1 MKQLLLVILLVV
13 ESPIL
18 FAQKVPVNEFA
29 AIDKMALQMPDSLTK
44 TTNAIASY
52 IDAHFTTDHEK
63 ARAAFIWVAS
73 NIQYD
78 IANMFALNFYEKPQ
92 EKVSKPLR
100 ERKGICENYA
110 ALFTEICNKSGL
122 KAYVVEG
129 YTKQNGFADYI
140 PHAWSAAQIGD
151 TWFLFDPTWG
161 SGYANGGK
169 FYKKI
174 NNSYFKVEPSIFI
187 KSHMPFD
194 YMWQFLPYPVTNQE
208 FYEGKTQENKTKPFF
223 DFRDSIRVHL
233 SKDSMEQ
240 WISTANRIEKNGM
253 KNSMIFDRFH
263 HLKSEIEMSKQKRVI
278 SLYNAAGAEFNAGI
292 HFFNEFI
299 NFRNKQFVPK
309 KTDPE
314 IQQMLDTVAH
324 SFQNAS
330 LKLNQI
336 VPFTEEQSNSVSHL
350 RKAVEEA
357 NVQLKEQQA
366 WLKEYMSKGKAGRK
380 SMFYKVSW
388 FGIPIN

>member
-1 MKQLLLVILLVV
+1 MKRTTLFLFALLLAQFLY
-13 ESPIL
+13 
-18 FAQKVPVNEFA
+18 AQKATVKEYA
-29 AIDKMALQMPDSLTK
+29 AIDKKALLLPDSLTK

-52 IDAHFTTDHEK
+52 IDAHFTTDPEK

-169 FYKKI
+169 FYKK
-174 NNSYFKVEPSIFI
+174 
-187 KSHMPFD
+187 
-194 YMWQFLPYPVTNQE
+194 
-208 FYEGKTQENKTKPFF
+208 
-223 DFRDSIRVHL
+223 
-233 SKDSMEQ
+233 
-240 WISTANRIEKNGM
+240 
-253 KNSMIFDRFH
+253 
-263 HLKSEIEMSKQKRVI
+263 
-278 SLYNAAGAEFNAGI
+278 
-292 HFFNEFI
+292 
-299 NFRNKQFVPK
+299 
-309 KTDPE
+309 
-314 IQQMLDTVAH
+314 
-324 SFQNAS
+324 
-330 LKLNQI
+330 
-336 VPFTEEQSNSVSHL
+336 
-350 RKAVEEA
+350 
-357 NVQLKEQQA
+357 
-366 WLKEYMSKGKAGRK
+366 
-380 SMFYKVSW
+380 
-388 FGIPIN
+388 

>member
-1 MKQLLLVILLVV
+1 
-13 ESPIL
+13 
-18 FAQKVPVNEFA
+18 VPVNEFA

-110 ALFTEICNKSGL
+110 ALFTEICNRCGL
-122 KAYVVEG
+122 KAYVIEG

-208 FYEGKTQENKTKPFF
+208 FYEGKIQENKTKPFF

-233 SKDSMEQ
+233 SKDSMDQ

-263 HLKSEIEMSKQKRVI
+263 HLKSEIEMGKQKRVI

-336 VPFTEEQSNSVSHL
+336 EPFTEEQSNSVSHL

>member
-253 KNSMIFDRFH
+253 KNSMIYDRFH
-263 HLKSEIEMSKQKRVI
+263 HLKSEIEMGKQKRVI

-314 IQQMLDTVAH
+314 IKQMLDTVAH
-324 SFQNAS
+324 RFQNAS
-330 LKLNQI
+330 LKL
-336 VPFTEEQSNSVSHL
+336 
-350 RKAVEEA
+350 K
-357 NVQLKEQQA
+357 
-366 WLKEYMSKGKAGRK
+366 
-380 SMFYKVSW
+380 
-388 FGIPIN
+388 

>member
-169 FYKKI
+169 FYKK
-174 NNSYFKVEPSIFI
+174 
-187 KSHMPFD
+187 
-194 YMWQFLPYPVTNQE
+194 
-208 FYEGKTQENKTKPFF
+208 
-223 DFRDSIRVHL
+223 
-233 SKDSMEQ
+233 
-240 WISTANRIEKNGM
+240 STI
-253 KNSMIFDRFH
+253 
-263 HLKSEIEMSKQKRVI
+263 VI
-278 SLYNAAGAEFNAGI
+278 L
-292 HFFNEFI
+292 
-299 NFRNKQFVPK
+299 
-309 KTDPE
+309 
-314 IQQMLDTVAH
+314 
-324 SFQNAS
+324 
-330 LKLNQI
+330 
-336 VPFTEEQSNSVSHL
+336 
-350 RKAVEEA
+350 
-357 NVQLKEQQA
+357 
-366 WLKEYMSKGKAGRK
+366 
-380 SMFYKVSW
+380 
-388 FGIPIN
+388 